1 VKEEDLDWRVYHL
14 LVHDPCQ
21 SPEAL
26 AAKAGCSSAEVIQ
39 SLNRLEESG
48 LIEEGSGGCRVLS
61 VQEMLL
67 RCQARYDQS
76 SPFIIEGGVIRVKK
90 GSE

>member
-1 VKEEDLDWRVYHL
+1 VKEKDLDWRVYHL
-14 LVHDPCQ
+14 LVHDPCL

-26 AAKAGCSSAEVIQ
+26 AAKAGCSSAEVTQ
-39 SLNRLEESG
+39 SLRRLGESG
-48 LIEEGSGGCRVLS
+48 LIEEGSGGCRILS
-61 VQEMLL
+61 VQEMML

-90 GSE
+90 GPE

>member
-1 VKEEDLDWRVYHL
+1 MKEEDLDWRVYHF

-21 SPEAL
+21 SLEAL
-26 AAKAGCSSAEVIQ
+26 AAQAECSSTEVSQ
-39 SLNRLEESG
+39 SLVRLEESG
-48 LIEEGSGGCRVLS
+48 LIEEGSGGCRILS

-76 SPFIIEGGVIRVKK
+76 SPFIFEGGVIRVKK
-90 GSE
+90 GPE